1 MADSAGILAQSSPLA
16 TTLTDIYTVPAGKL
30 YAVISTITVCNR
42 SSSPTTFRI
51 SVAKAGIA
59 DDVKQYI
66 VYDSEIPENAALPW
80 TLGIT
85 LALSDVLRV
94 YVNDA
99 TVSFNVFGVEVS

>member
-1 MADSAGILAQSSPLA
+1 MADSAGILAQVNPTA
-16 TTLTDIYTVPAGKL
+16 TTLTDAYTVPAGKL

-42 SSSPTTFRI
+42 SAAATTFRI

-66 VYDSEIPENAALPW
+66 VYDSELPENASLPW

-85 LALSDVLRV
+85 LSVTDVLRV
-94 YVNDA
+94 YVANA